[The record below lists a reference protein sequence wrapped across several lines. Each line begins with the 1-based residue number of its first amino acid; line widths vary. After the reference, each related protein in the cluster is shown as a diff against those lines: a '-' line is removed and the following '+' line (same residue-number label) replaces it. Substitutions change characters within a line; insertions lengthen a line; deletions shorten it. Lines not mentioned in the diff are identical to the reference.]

1 MVRQRFIISTLLQL
15 VGLGAA
21 SVGVGLVYLPAGL
34 IAAGASL
41 VLVGYASGVDPSVG
55 PDA

>member
-15 VGLGAA
+15 VGLAA
-21 SVGVGLVYLPAGL
+21 AAVGIGLVFLPAGL

-41 VLVGYASGVDPSVG
+41 VLIGYASGVDPSAKA
-55 PDA
+55 DA

>member
-15 VGLGAA
+15 VGLAA
-21 SVGVGLVYLPAGL
+21 AAVGIGLVFLPAGL

-41 VLVGYASGVDPSVG
+41 VLVGYASGVDPSAKA
-55 PDA
+55 DA

>member
-1 MVRQRFIISTLLQL
+1 MVQRRFIIATLLQL

-21 SVGVGLVYLPAGL
+21 SVGVGLIFLPAGL

-41 VLVGYASGVDPSVG
+41 VLVGYASGVDPSVEA
-55 PDA
+55 DA

>member
-15 VGLGAA
+15 VGLAA
-21 SVGVGLVYLPAGL
+21 AAVGIGLVFLPAGL

-41 VLVGYASGVDPSVG
+41 VLVGYASGVDPSVKA
-55 PDA
+55 DA

>member
-1 MVRQRFIISTLLQL
+1 MVQRRFIISTLLQL

-21 SVGVGLVYLPAGL
+21 SVGVGLIFLPAGL

-41 VLVGYASGVDPSVG
+41 VLIGYASGVDPSVEA
-55 PDA
+55 DA

>member
-15 VGLGAA
+15 VGLAA
-21 SVGVGLVYLPAGL
+21 AAVGIGLVFLPAGL

-41 VLVGYASGVDPSVG
+41 VLIGYASGVDPSVKA
-55 PDA
+55 DA

>member
-1 MVRQRFIISTLLQL
+1 MVQRRFIISTLLQL

-21 SVGVGLVYLPAGL
+21 SVGVGLIFLPAGL

-41 VLVGYASGVDPSVG
+41 VLVGYASGVDPSVEA
-55 PDA
+55 DA

>member
-15 VGLGAA
+15 VGLAVAA
-21 SVGVGLVYLPAGL
+21 VGIGLVFLPAGL

-41 VLVGYASGVDPSVG
+41 VLIGYASGVDPSAKA
-55 PDA
+55 DA

>member
-21 SVGVGLVYLPAGL
+21 SVGIGLIFLPAGL
-34 IAAGASL
+34 IAAGAAL
-41 VLVGYASGVDPSVG
+41 VLVGYASGVDPSAKV
-55 PDA
+55 DA